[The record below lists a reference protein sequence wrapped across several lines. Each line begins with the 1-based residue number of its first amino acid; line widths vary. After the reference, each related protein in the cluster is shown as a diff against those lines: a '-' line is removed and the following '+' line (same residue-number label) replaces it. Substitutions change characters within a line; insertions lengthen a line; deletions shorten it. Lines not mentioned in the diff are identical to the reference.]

1 MRALCIIHKTI
12 YNISQHQHII
22 YQYITPYHQ
31 IISNFFSKKRI
42 FFLLNKKNIVFLQC
56 ISQLIHK
63 KQTD

>member
-31 IISNFFSKKRI
+31 IISNFFFK
-42 FFLLNKKNIVFLQC
+42 KKNIFLAE
-56 ISQLIHK
+56 
-63 KQTD
+63 